1 MDASE
6 VIRIMGAEMLRFVRG
21 FIAVFIV
28 VAGVH
33 PAVAQTAAD
42 FVPTVGQ
49 PGKDVVWVPSPEETV
64 AKMMEIGKI
73 TANDFVVDLG
83 SGDGR
88 NVIAAAKLGA
98 RGLGVE
104 YNNEMVE
111 LSRRTAAKEGVADR
125 AQFVQGDMYQADF
138 SKATVMALFLLTT
151 NLQVLRDKIF
161 NLQPGTRVV
170 LNTFA
175 IPDWAP
181 DEQVTV
187 ENCVSWCT
195 VMLNIVPAKIAG
207 TWRASSPAGDLS
219 LTQEFQMVSGTFKS
233 ATGET
238 IPVKGRL
245 RGNEVTLTAEGQAE
259 FKGVV
264 KGATIEGMQQPIGG
278 GAGTALTLTRVN

>member
-1 MDASE
+1 MF
-6 VIRIMGAEMLRFVRG
+6 RFVTG
-21 FIAVFIV
+21 CIAIFAI
-28 VAGVH
+28 VAGVP

-64 AKMMEIGKI
+64 AKMMEIGKV
-73 TANDFVVDLG
+73 TAKDFVVDLG

-104 YNNEMVE
+104 FNNEMVE
-111 LSRRTAAKEGVADR
+111 LSRRNAAKEGVADR

-151 NLQVLRDKIF
+151 NLEVLRDKILS
-161 NLQPGTRVV
+161 LQPGTRVV
-170 LNTFA
+170 LNTFG

-181 DEQVTV
+181 DEQVTI
-187 ENCVSWCT
+187 ENCTSWCT
-195 VMLNIVPAKIAG
+195 VMLNIVPAKIG
-207 TWRASSPAGDLS
+207 GKWRASTPAGELT
-219 LTQEFQMVSGTFKS
+219 LTQEYQMVSGTF
-233 ATGET
+233 TGAAGQA

-245 RGNEVTLTAEGQAE
+245 RGNDVTLTAEGQGE
-259 FKGVV
+259 FRGVV
-264 KGATIEGMQQPIGG
+264 NGNSIEGTQQPIGG
-278 GAGTALTLTRVN
+278 GAPQALTLTRIN